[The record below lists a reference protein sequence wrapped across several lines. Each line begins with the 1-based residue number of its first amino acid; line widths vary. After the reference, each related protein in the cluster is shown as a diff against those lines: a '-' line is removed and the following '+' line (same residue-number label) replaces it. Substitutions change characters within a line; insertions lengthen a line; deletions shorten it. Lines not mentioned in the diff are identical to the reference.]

1 MFKRRGFAKAL
12 EQRKPGTMNKAEGE
26 YSMVLALRKRDG
38 EILAAEFE
46 AVTFKLAPDLRYT
59 PDFMVVMADGTI
71 EFHEVKASRKVGK
84 GGKKIEK
91 PHLEDDARAKYLV
104 AANRFYQ
111 FRFAIA
117 CEIGGVWTLKY
128 AD

>member
-1 MFKRRGFAKAL
+1 MFKRRGFARAL
-12 EQRKPGTMNKAEGE
+12 ARRKPGTMNGAEGE
-26 YSMVLALRKRDG
+26 YSNVLALRKRDG

-71 EFHEVKASRKVGK
+71 EFHEVKASRRVGK
-84 GGKKIEK
+84 KKVEK

-104 AANRFYQ
+104 AADRFYQ

-117 CEIGGVWTLKY
+117 CEIGGAWTLKY